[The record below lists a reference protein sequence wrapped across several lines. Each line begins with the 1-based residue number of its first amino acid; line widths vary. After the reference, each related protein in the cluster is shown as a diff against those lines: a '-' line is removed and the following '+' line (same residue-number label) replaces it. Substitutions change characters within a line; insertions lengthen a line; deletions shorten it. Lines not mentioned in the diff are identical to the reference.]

1 MTGYRAII
9 FDMDGV
15 LVDSEPLFLGAINRL
30 LEQEGVPLVSEK
42 ENEGF
47 LIGTTI
53 GETWRYLK
61 ANRALPL
68 SASIY
73 TSRYDEIVRQVM
85 MEELAPQPGVRG
97 PAGNLFSARAAQ
109 GGGLIITAPVGGL
122 EAGSNWAGGGL

>member
-53 GETWRYLK
+53 GE
-61 ANRALPL
+61 N
-68 SASIY
+68 
-73 TSRYDEIVRQVM
+73 
-85 MEELAPQPGVRG
+85 LAVSQ
-97 PAGNLFSARAAQ
+97 S
-109 GGGLIITAPVGGL
+109 
-122 EAGSNWAGGGL
+122 